1 MVDDDEEPSMEKWE
15 RDEVGALL
23 EWVVLGKWAHQVLKK
38 VSIECYY
45 MMVHNH
51 PSWHHHIYTQLYSSV
66 FYL

>member
-15 RDEVGALL
+15 RDEVEALL

-45 MMVHNH
+45 MMVHNQ
-51 PSWHHHIYTQLYSSV
+51 PSWHHHIYTQLFSSV